1 MCGQTLT
8 LGGGGWPAEY
18 CSGTCLRAD
27 PNARPYSNRERRAN
41 GLVDLDPLERCRKRY
56 PNRTPPWVTEADIKQ
71 MKRLY
76 RSAQVKH
83 MEVDHIIPL
92 RGKNVSGLNVPWNL
106 QLLAPEINRKK
117 GNAIWDE

>member
-1 MCGQTLT
+1 
-8 LGGGGWPAEY
+8 
-18 CSGTCLRAD
+18 
-27 PNARPYSNRERRAN
+27 
-41 GLVDLDPLERCRKRY
+41 
-56 PNRTPPWVTEADIKQ
+56 